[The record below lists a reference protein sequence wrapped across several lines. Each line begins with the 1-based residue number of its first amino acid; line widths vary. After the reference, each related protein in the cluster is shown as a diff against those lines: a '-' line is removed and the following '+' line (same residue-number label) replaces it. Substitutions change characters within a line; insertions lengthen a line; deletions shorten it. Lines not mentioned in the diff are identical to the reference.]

1 MLRGPQTVGELRGR
15 TERMH
20 EFTDLE
26 EVERCLE
33 ALSERTPDPL
43 TTRMPRGRW
52 MHLLG
57 GAPTD
62 APESPA
68 PRAGVVERV
77 AALELEVE
85 QLKRQFESFRKQF
98 E

>member
-33 ALSERTPDPL
+33 SLAAREPEPLVARCHAGAGVICSEAFRTPL
-43 TTRMPRGRW
+43 TP
-52 MHLLG
+52 LG
-57 GAPTD
+57 GTAPGGPRHVRD
-62 APESPA
+62 SRSVSPRWSA
-68 PRAGVVERV
+68 
-77 AALELEVE
+77 
-85 QLKRQFESFRKQF
+85 K
-98 E
+98 